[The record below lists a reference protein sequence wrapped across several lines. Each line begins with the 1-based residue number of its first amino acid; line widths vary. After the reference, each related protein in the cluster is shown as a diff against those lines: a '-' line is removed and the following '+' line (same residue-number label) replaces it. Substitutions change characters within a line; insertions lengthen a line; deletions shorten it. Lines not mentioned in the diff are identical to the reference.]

1 VYDIKKIIGLGGSPM
16 KPICPITKEP
26 CFEAEYG
33 VPKPCVE
40 NANLDSAA
48 VCIRRL
54 RKTNLEMANEIAALD
69 ELIEQLKE
77 NKHQN

>member
-1 VYDIKKIIGLGGSPM
+1 MVQKTFGLGGRPV
-16 KPICPITKEP
+16 KPVCPITKEP

-40 NANLDSAA
+40 NATLDSAA
-48 VCIRRL
+48 VCIRKL

-77 NKHQN
+77 NKHQH

>member
-1 VYDIKKIIGLGGSPM
+1 MLLNKIIGLGGSLM

-33 VPKPCVE
+33 RPVPCVE
-40 NANLDSAA
+40 NATLDSAA

-69 ELIEQLKE
+69 ELLESLKE
-77 NKHQN
+77 EKQQH